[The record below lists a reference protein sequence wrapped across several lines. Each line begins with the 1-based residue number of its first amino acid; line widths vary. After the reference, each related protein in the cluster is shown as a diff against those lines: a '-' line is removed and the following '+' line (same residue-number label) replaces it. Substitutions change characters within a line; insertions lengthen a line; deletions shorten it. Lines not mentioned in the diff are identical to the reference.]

1 MTLTTHTFIGAVLAK
16 LTGNPLLAFALS
28 FATHYLVDIVPHGDN
43 RLSEN
48 FRIKK
53 KKRKEIAAFLTID
66 ACVAIFFILFL
77 IHTRDIESLRTFSWG
92 IAGAI
97 LPDLLVGLYD
107 LTRSRFL
114 RWNYRLHFFFH
125 DLLTH
130 RRGDVPLYYSL
141 LAQMV
146 LIAYLQT
153 ML

>member
-16 LTGNPLLAFALS
+16 LTGNPLLAFALG

-48 FRIKK
+48 FRVKK
-53 KKRKEIAAFLTID
+53 KKRKEIAAFLTVD
-66 ACVAIFFILFL
+66 ACVALFFVLLL

-114 RWNYRLHFFFH
+114 RWNYRMHFFFH
-125 DLLTH
+125 DLLIR
-130 RRGDVPLYYSL
+130 RRGDVPLFYSL

-153 ML
+153 IL